1 MCNNIFTLNGE
12 VLNVNSIIKLSL
24 GVLLAAI
31 ALFTYVGA
39 VSGVVDKIA
48 YRSYTHE
55 AEYSVVDVDTGGT
68 VTVEYTVDE
77 DIHEHQV
84 VSPYGSYAVGDTGV
98 LRYARVDVPVLDTEV
113 SDNVRYSKTIMLIL
127 IFCLAVLIVYRA
139 RGIV

>member
-1 MCNNIFTLNGE
+1 MSSCVI
-12 VLNVNSIIKLSL
+12 SRDSP
-24 GVLLAAI
+24 
-31 ALFTYVGA
+31 FTYVGA
-39 VSGVVDKIA
+39 VSGVIDKIA

-68 VTVEYTVDE
+68 VTVKYTVDG

-98 LRYARVDVPVLDTEV
+98 LRYERVDVPVLDTEV

>member
-1 MCNNIFTLNGE
+1 M
-12 VLNVNSIIKLSL
+12 NSVIKLSL

-31 ALFTYVGA
+31 ALFTYVGV

-68 VTVEYTVDE
+68 VTVEYTVDG

-98 LRYARVDVPVLDTEV
+98 LRYERVDVPVLDTEV